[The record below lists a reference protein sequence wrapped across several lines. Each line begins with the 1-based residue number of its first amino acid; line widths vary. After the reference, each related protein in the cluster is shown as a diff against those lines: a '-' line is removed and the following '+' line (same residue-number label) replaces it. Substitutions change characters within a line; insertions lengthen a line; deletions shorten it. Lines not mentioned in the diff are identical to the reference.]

1 MKIIKTITKRINFPF
16 LLIVV
21 IPTAIAI
28 QYFGFMAS
36 DRYVSV
42 SEFVVRSPQKP
53 PSVTGLTALL
63 QGGGFSRSQDD
74 AYVVHQ
80 YMLSRDVVIDMEKN
94 INIRKKYDDA
104 NIDLLSRFNP
114 TGMYGGL
121 ENFFEYYNGKVKIEL
136 DSASSISSLTTR
148 AYSAEDTYEINNKL
162 LEMAESFVNKLNER
176 GRQDLVTTADK
187 QVVEAR
193 LHLSK
198 IMQELS
204 AYRRENQIFDIDKQ
218 AAMQMQLVSKLQ
230 DQLILVKTQL
240 AQVKSVTPEN
250 PQIKILDE
258 RKGSIEAE
266 ITSATQAMLGGS
278 RSGSINNKAAE
289 YEKLNIEKEFA
300 IKQLAAATT
309 SYEQNKNDA
318 SRKQLYLERIAQPR
332 IPDVSTEPKR
342 LKNILTTLLV
352 ALIIWGI
359 YTLLLASVKEHGN

>member
-1 MKIIKTITKRINFPF
+1 MKIIKKFTKRINYSF

-21 IPTAIAI
+21 VPTAIAVG
-28 QYFGFMAS
+28 YFGLIAS

-53 PSVTGLTALL
+53 PSVGGLTALL

-80 YMLSRDVVIDMEKN
+80 YMLSRDVVVALEKT
-94 INIRKKYDDA
+94 INIQKKYD
-104 NIDLLSRFNP
+104 NNNLDLLSRFNP

-136 DSASSISSLTTR
+136 DSASSISSLTTK

-176 GRQDLVTTADK
+176 GRQDLVNTADK

-240 AQVKSVTPEN
+240 VQVK
-250 PQIKILDE
+250 
-258 RKGSIEAE
+258 E
-266 ITSATQAMLGGS
+266 IASATQVMLGS

-309 SYEQNKNDA
+309 SFEQNKNDA
-318 SRKQLYLERIAQPR
+318 TRKQLYLERIAQPR

-352 ALIIWGI
+352 ALIVWGI
-359 YTLLLASVKEHGN
+359 YTLLMASVKEHGN

>member
-1 MKIIKTITKRINFPF
+1 MKIVKKFTQRINYSF
-16 LLIVV
+16 LLLVV
-21 IPTAIAI
+21 LPTAIASS
-28 QYFGFMAS
+28 YFGLMAS

-80 YMLSRDVVIDMEKN
+80 YMLSRDVVVALEKT
-94 INIRKKYDDA
+94 INIQKKYDNNNLDF
-104 NIDLLSRFNP
+104 LSRFNP

-136 DSASSISSLTTR
+136 DSASSISSLTTK

-176 GRQDLVTTADK
+176 GRQDLVNTAEK
-187 QVVEAR
+187 QVVDAR

-204 AYRRENQIFDIDKQ
+204 SYRRENQIFDIDKQ

-258 RKGSIEAE
+258 RKNSIQAE
-266 ITSATQAMLGGS
+266 ITSATQVMLGS

-300 IKQLAAATT
+300 IKQLTAATT

-318 SRKQLYLERIAQPR
+318 TRKQLYLERIAQPR

-352 ALIIWGI
+352 ALITWGI

>member
-1 MKIIKTITKRINFPF
+1 MKIIKKFTKRINFTF

-21 IPTAIAI
+21 LPTAIASA
-28 QYFGFMAS
+28 YFGLMAS

-80 YMLSRDVVIDMEKN
+80 YMLSRDVVVAMEKT
-94 INIRKKYDDA
+94 INIQKKYD
-104 NIDLLSRFNP
+104 NNNLDLFSRFNP
-114 TGMYGGL
+114 TGLYGGL

-136 DSASSISSLTTR
+136 DSASSISSLTTK

-176 GRQDLVTTADK
+176 GRQDLVNTAEK
-187 QVVEAR
+187 QVVDAR
-193 LHLSK
+193 LQLSK

-204 AYRRENQIFDIDKQ
+204 SYRRDNQIFDIDKQ

-240 AQVKSVTPEN
+240 VQVKSVTPEN
-250 PQIKILDE
+250 PQIKLLE
-258 RKGSIEAE
+258 GRKGSIEAE
-266 ITSATQAMLGGS
+266 IASATQVMLGS

-309 SYEQNKNDA
+309 SHEQNKNDA
-318 SRKQLYLERIAQPR
+318 TRKQLYLERIAQPR

-342 LKNILTTLLV
+342 LKNILTTLLM
-352 ALIIWGI
+352 ALIVWGI
-359 YTLLLASVKEHGN
+359 YTLLMASVKEHGN